1 MTPKEKA
8 TSIYNQ
14 HYVLLLE
21 ADSDISQ
28 EVLISILAKKC
39 ALLSVKEVV
48 EQWEVIDTYIADGRG
63 ELNQNLKYWYEVRE
77 ELNKL

>member
-8 TSIYNQ
+8 ASIFNQ
-14 HYVLLLE
+14 HYVLFLE
-21 ADSDISQ
+21 ADSDIS
-28 EVLISILAKKC
+28 EEILISILAKKC
-39 ALLSVKEVV
+39 ALLSVKEVI

-63 ELNQNLKYWYEVRE
+63 ELNQNLKYWYEVRK

>member
-39 ALLSVKEVV
+39 ALVSVKEVV
-48 EQWEVIDTYIADGRG
+48 EQWEVIDTYISDGGG

-77 ELNKL
+77 ELNKF

>member
-48 EQWEVIDTYIADGRG
+48 EQWEVIDVYLADGGG
-63 ELNQNLKYWYEVRE
+63 ELNPNLKYWHEVRE

>member
-1 MTPKEKA
+1 MTPKENA

-48 EQWEVIDTYIADGRG
+48 EQWEVIDTYISDGGG

-77 ELNKL
+77 ELNKF

>member
-39 ALLSVKEVV
+39 ALLSVKEVI

>member
-48 EQWEVIDTYIADGRG
+48 EQWEVIDAYIADGRG
-63 ELNQNLKYWYEVRE
+63 ELNPNLKYWYEVRE

>member
-14 HYVLLLE
+14 YYILLLE
-21 ADSDISQ
+21 TDSDIS
-28 EVLISILAKKC
+28 EEILISILAKKC
-39 ALLSVKEVV
+39 AMLSVKEVV
-48 EQWEVIDTYIADGRG
+48 EQWGVIDVYLADGRG

-77 ELNKL
+77 ELNKF

>member
-8 TSIYNQ
+8 ASIFNQ

-21 ADSDISQ
+21 ADSDISA
-28 EVLISILAKKC
+28 EVLISILAKKS
-39 ALLSVKEVV
+39 AMLAVKEVV
-48 EQWEVIDTYIADGRG
+48 EQWEVIDTYISDGRG

>member
-39 ALLSVKEVV
+39 ALMSVKEVV
-48 EQWEVIDTYIADGRG
+48 EQWEVIDVYLADGGG

>member
-21 ADSDISQ
+21 ADSDVSE

-48 EQWEVIDTYIADGRG
+48 EQWEVIDTYISDGRG

-77 ELNKL
+77 ELNKF

>member
-14 HYVLLLE
+14 YYILLLE
-21 ADSDISQ
+21 ADSDVSE

-39 ALLSVKEVV
+39 AILSVKEVI
-48 EQWEVIDTYIADGRG
+48 EQWEVIDVYLADGRG
-63 ELNQNLKYWYEVRE
+63 ELNPNLKYWYEVRE

>member
-21 ADSDISQ
+21 ADSDINQ

-39 ALLSVKEVV
+39 AMLAVKEVI
-48 EQWEVIDTYIADGRG
+48 EQWEVIDTYISDGRG
-63 ELNQNLKYWYEVRE
+63 ELNQNLKYWHEVRE

>member
-28 EVLISILAKKC
+28 EVLISMLAKKC

-48 EQWEVIDTYIADGRG
+48 EQWEVIDTYISDGRG
-63 ELNQNLKYWYEVRE
+63 ELNQSLKYWYEVRE

>member
-28 EVLISILAKKC
+28 EILISMLAKKC
-39 ALLSVKEVV
+39 AMIAVKEVV
-48 EQWEVIDTYIADGRG
+48 EQWEVIDIYISDGRG

>member
-48 EQWEVIDTYIADGRG
+48 EQWEVIDTYISDGGG

-77 ELNKL
+77 ELNKF

>member
-8 TSIYNQ
+8 ASIFNQ
-14 HYVLLLE
+14 HYMLLFE
-21 ADSDISQ
+21 ADSDISE
-28 EVLISILAKKC
+28 EVLISILAKKS
-39 ALLSVKEVV
+39 AMLAVKEVV
-48 EQWEVIDTYIADGRG
+48 EQWEVIDTYISDGRG